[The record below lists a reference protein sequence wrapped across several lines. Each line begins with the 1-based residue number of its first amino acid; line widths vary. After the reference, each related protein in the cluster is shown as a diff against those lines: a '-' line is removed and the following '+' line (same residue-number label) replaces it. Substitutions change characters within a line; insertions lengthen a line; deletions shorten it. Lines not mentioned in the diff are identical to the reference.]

1 MKKSVLSIFFLVVA
15 CMISIAAEPDILVT
29 QSGESLKVYNLE
41 MSPTTVFYT
50 LEEGADAGL
59 QKIAKADVLIIKKA
73 DGTVVNFNNTVVAE
87 PENKKSENPAAH
99 APVTFTAV
107 EDSFIEEDVDWKK
120 ELDRQYLFYTFYKKN
135 GGDKVGVTHE
145 RFILAGNKEGQV
157 LNMRILSDKDKILAV
172 ARPQKVPKLD
182 KNGNKEVDK
191 NGKVKTKDGKYEMA
205 EIIIPEYVMING
217 EKYSVTEIDPAVF
230 MGHKN
235 INNVIFPETLKS
247 IDSGAFWGC
256 SLKSIILPESLEKI
270 GAGSF
275 YASGDKMFKELYIP
289 KGVKEIGAEAFHFL
303 GPNRSYRGFYQ
314 GTLSCIPDF
323 VSKGN
328 CKDFGIDEEAVD
340 AYERRK

>member
-15 CMISIAAEPDILVT
+15 CMTSIAAEPDILVT

-87 PENKKSENPAAH
+87 PEIKKSENPAAH
-99 APVTFTAV
+99 VPVTFTAV
-107 EDSFIEEDVDWKK
+107 EDSFVEEDVDWNK
-120 ELDRQYLFYTFYKKN
+120 ELKTYMFYNYYKKN
-135 GGDKVGVTHE
+135 GGDKIAVAHE
-145 RFILAGNKEGQV
+145 KFILAGNKEGQV
-157 LNMRILSDKDKILAV
+157 LNMRILSDKDKTLSV
-172 ARPQKVPKLD
+172 ARPRKVERLD
-182 KNGNKEVDK
+182 KNGNKIVDK
-191 NGKVKTKDGKYEMA
+191 NGKAKTKEGKYEMS
-205 EIIIPEYVMING
+205 EIIIPEYVIFDG
-217 EKYSVTEIDPAVF
+217 EKYSVTEIDPAAF
-230 MGHKN
+230 IAHTN
-235 INNVIFPETLKS
+235 INSVVFPETLKT
-247 IDSGAFWGC
+247 IDAAAFWGC
-256 SLKSIILPESLEKI
+256 SLKSIVLPESLEKI
-270 GAGSF
+270 GAASF
-275 YASGDKMFKELYIP
+275 YASGDKIFKELYIP
-289 KGVKEIGAEAFHFL
+289 KGVKEIGAEAFLFL

-328 CKDFGIDEEAVD
+328 CKDFGIDEEAVE

>member
-15 CMISIAAEPDILVT
+15 CMTSIAAEPDILVT

-50 LEEGADAGL
+50 LAEGADAAL

-73 DGTVVNFNNTVVAE
+73 DGTVVNFNEPVVAVE

-107 EDSFIEEDVDWKK
+107 EDSFVEEDVDWNK
-120 ELDRQYLFYTFYKKN
+120 ELKTYIFYNYYKEN
-135 GGDKVGVTHE
+135 GGDKIAATHE
-145 RFILAGNKEGQV
+145 KFILAGNKEGQV
-157 LNMRILSDKDKILAV
+157 LNMRILSDKDKTLAV
-172 ARPQKVPKLD
+172 ARPRKVEKLD
-182 KNGNKEVDK
+182 KKGNKIVDK
-191 NGKVKTKDGKYEMA
+191 HGKAKTKEGKYERA

-230 MGHKN
+230 MDHKN

-247 IDSGAFWGC
+247 IDAAAFWGC

-270 GAGSF
+270 GAASF
-275 YASGDKMFKELYIP
+275 YASGDKIFKELYIP
-289 KGVKEIGAEAFHFL
+289 KSVKEIGAEAFLFL

-328 CKDFGIDEEAVD
+328 CKDFGIDEEAVE